1 MSAHARSHAL
11 HSRSKSQ
18 PRLRTPPGAP
28 TRAHA
33 LGQARKLSTVQ
44 ASPVVKTLQPID
56 SEAEATE
63 MGEIGIQTR
72 REQVY
77 EDMFSPKR
85 LVSLRSVSSLRR
97 PLGPRQPSPR
107 SATGASSSTVDHRA
121 GMKEKEQRYPV
132 APLQDGTR
140 SSGAL
145 PASTTVRDASPV
157 HVALFP
163 PTPSTPQTSTTAH
176 TQTSATKQLS
186 GKPARS
192 RSRARVLADLTGFA
206 RNVDLSAHGVGTG
219 GKTRPGKVKGARARD
234 DARAGENAGVA
245 ASYTKGRSVSGMK
258 NGEDKENVGTRAV
271 SGAGRMRAFGDKE
284 NARVPFGTPDM
295 HGQSQSQSRSLSLFQ
310 PQAKSTPK
318 DHDASTESAVDPLAV
333 LANLS
338 TATNATKG
346 SVRDRMMDW
355 ERERARLREM
365 NRASTVLSR
374 SRSSSSSASTSASST
389 TQGDSESDSDSEVE
403 AEVMAEASLTA
414 VAKPT
419 PIPAEPETVVKTVP
433 MHTIALART
442 RSGQTMQTTTTAVSS
457 ASGLAASTLTGG
469 SGSREKGEIEVA
481 KLGVCA
487 PAQILTSR
495 NGSLS
500 AVALG
505 QTFGQVTE
513 LRRSEEV
520 LKAVDGGS
528 IALVKG
534 ESIDRFSR

>member
-1 MSAHARSHAL
+1 
-11 HSRSKSQ
+11 
-18 PRLRTPPGAP
+18 
-28 TRAHA
+28 
-33 LGQARKLSTVQ
+33 
-44 ASPVVKTLQPID
+44 
-56 SEAEATE
+56 
-63 MGEIGIQTR
+63 
-72 REQVY
+72 
-77 EDMFSPKR
+77 
-85 LVSLRSVSSLRR
+85 
-97 PLGPRQPSPR
+97 
-107 SATGASSSTVDHRA
+107 
-121 GMKEKEQRYPV
+121 MKEKEQRYPV

-157 HVALFP
+157 HAALFP
-163 PTPSTPQTSTTAH
+163 PTPSTPQASTTAH

-219 GKTRPGKVKGARARD
+219 GKNRPGKVKGARARD
-234 DARAGENAGVA
+234 DARAGKNAGVA
-245 ASYTKGRSVSGMK
+245 ASCAKGRGVGGMK
-258 NGEDKENVGTRAV
+258 NGEDKENVATRAV
-271 SGAGRMRAFGDKE
+271 SGAGRMRGFGDKE

-295 HGQSQSQSRSLSLFQ
+295 HGQSQSRSLSLFQ

-338 TATNATKG
+338 TATNTTKG

-365 NRASTVLSR
+365 NRASTVLSG
-374 SRSSSSSASTSASST
+374 SHSSSSSASTSASST
-389 TQGDSESDSDSEVE
+389 TQGDSASDSDSEVE
-403 AEVMAEASLTA
+403 AEVLAEASLTA
-414 VAKPT
+414 VAKPM
-419 PIPAEPETVVKTVP
+419 PVPAEPETIVKTAP

-481 KLGVCA
+481 KLGVRA

-505 QTFGQVTE
+505 QTLGQVTE
-513 LRRSEEV
+513 VRRSEEV

-528 IALVKG
+528 IALMKG

>member
-1 MSAHARSHAL
+1 MSAHTRSHAL

-63 MGEIGIQTR
+63 MGENGIQKC
-72 REQVY
+72 REQAY
-77 EDMFSPKR
+77 EDTFSPKR

-107 SATGASSSTVDHRA
+107 SATGTSSSADHRA
-121 GMKEKEQRYPV
+121 GTKEKEQRCLV

-145 PASTTVRDASPV
+145 PASAAVRDASPV
-157 HVALFP
+157 HAALFP

-176 TQTSATKQLS
+176 TQTSAAKQLS

-219 GKTRPGKVKGARARD
+219 GKNRPGKVKG
-234 DARAGENAGVA
+234 ARAGENAGVA
-245 ASYTKGRSVSGMK
+245 ASYTKGRGVGGMK
-258 NGEDKENVGTRAV
+258 NSEDKENVGTRAV
-271 SGAGRMRAFGDKE
+271 SGAGRMRTFGDKE

-338 TATNATKG
+338 TATNTTKG

-365 NRASTVLSR
+365 NRASTVLSG

-389 TQGDSESDSDSEVE
+389 TQGDSDSDSDSEVE

-419 PIPAEPETVVKTVP
+419 PIPAKPETVVKTVP

-442 RSGQTMQTTTTAVSS
+442 RSGQTMHTTTTAVSS

-481 KLGVCA
+481 KLCVRA

-505 QTFGQVTE
+505 QTLGQVME